1 MERVNLPSV
10 VHATIGRHLETVGL
24 ILGLTQ
30 ILVRVCSL
38 YSVMKIEQSQ
48 QMNDGLIHERT

>member
-1 MERVNLPSV
+1 MN
-10 VHATIGRHLETVGL
+10 VGL